1 MAALLENQLA
11 LFYPVGADPAWDL
24 RATQWLNAV
33 RARARAGVGAPERL
47 QDVRVPIDD
56 MRLVK
61 DVHEIALMRRSARI
75 AAAAHR
81 RAMQATRPGRNEY
94 EIEAELIYE
103 FRRGGAQFPSY
114 WPIVAG
120 GANAT
125 VLHYVANNAP
135 LLDADLL
142 LIDAGCELD
151 GYASD
156 ITRTF
161 PVNGRFSGA
170 QRDVY
175 EVVLAAQLAAIAKVR
190 PGNGWNEPH
199 DAAVRVLAQG
209 MLDLKLLGGSLQ
221 EALEKETYKRFYMH
235 RTGHWLGLDVHD
247 AGEYKRGGKWRALEP
262 GMVLTVEP
270 GLYIR
275 GAQDVPQ
282 RLHGIG
288 IRVEDDVLV
297 SEAGCEVLSAE
308 APKSVEDIEAL
319 MRDAGIGR

>member
-1 MAALLENQLA
+1 
-11 LFYPVGADPAWDL
+11 
-24 RATQWLNAV
+24 
-33 RARARAGVGAPERL
+33 
-47 QDVRVPIDD
+47 
-56 MRLVK
+56 
-61 DVHEIALMRRSARI
+61 
-75 AAAAHR
+75 
-81 RAMQATRPGRNEY
+81 MQATRPGRNEY

-161 PVNGRFSGA
+161 PVNGRFSGV

-308 APKSVEDIEAL
+308 APKSIEDIEAL
-319 MRDAGIGR
+319 MRDARIGR